1 MSHAAID
8 YLKSLPNSE
17 QFNLEIIEKLF
28 HEYKN
33 ELLQWNKIMNLM
45 SEGDFPRI
53 ESRHFL
59 DSIMPAPFIKSP
71 SNIIDIGSGSGLP
84 GLPLKIIF
92 PGIRLTMLDSN
103 KKKCQFLDHVR
114 TLLRLDDVE
123 VISDRAETISKNT
136 TKRESYD
143 FAVTRAFANPA
154 PAIEMVLPFVKIGG
168 KALFWGSE
176 DAWGDTNRIN
186 QLLSLLGGKYDQHL
200 DYVLPEDS
208 AGLRRRI
215 TVASKVSAT
224 PENYPRAVGIPQKR
238 PLGE

>member
-8 YLKSLPNSE
+8 YLKSLPNFP
-17 QFNLEIIEKLF
+17 QHNLEIAEKLF

-59 DSIMPAPFIKSP
+59 DSVMPAPFIKSP
-71 SNIIDIGSGSGLP
+71 SKMIDLGSGSGLP

-92 PGIRLTMLDSN
+92 PEIHLTLLDSN

-114 TLLRLDDVE
+114 TLLKLKDVE
-123 VISDRAETISKNT
+123 VISDRAETISRNT
-136 TKRESYD
+136 MKRESYD

-154 PAIEMVLPFVKIGG
+154 PAIEMVLPFVKVGG
-168 KALFWGSE
+168 KALFWGSVE
-176 DAWGDTNRIN
+176 AWGDIGRIN
-186 QLLSLLGGKYDQHL
+186 QALSLLGGKYHQHL
-200 DYVLPEDS
+200 DYVLPDDS

-215 TVASKVSAT
+215 TIVDKISPT